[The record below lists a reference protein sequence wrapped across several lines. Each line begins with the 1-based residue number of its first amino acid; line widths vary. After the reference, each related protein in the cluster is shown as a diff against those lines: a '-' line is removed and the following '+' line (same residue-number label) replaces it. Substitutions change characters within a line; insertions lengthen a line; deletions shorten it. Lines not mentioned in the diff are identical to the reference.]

1 MMAIPSPDL
10 TSSLRQFLDD
20 YARLQPSLIDQT
32 KTEVAPPD
40 CNLLANWLS
49 SMRTPLDAV
58 QASAW
63 NFDPWEVAGL
73 GRDEIRNTS
82 VLAWLLN
89 PKGSHGMGAY
99 SGPK

>member
-10 TSSLRQFLDD
+10 TSSLRQFLND
-20 YARLQPSLIDQT
+20 YARLQPSLIDPT
-32 KTEVAPPD
+32 KTKVAPPD
-40 CNLLANWLS
+40 SHLLANWLS

-58 QASAW
+58 QVSAW

-89 PKGSHGMGAY
+89 PRGIGIYTS
-99 SGPK
+99 